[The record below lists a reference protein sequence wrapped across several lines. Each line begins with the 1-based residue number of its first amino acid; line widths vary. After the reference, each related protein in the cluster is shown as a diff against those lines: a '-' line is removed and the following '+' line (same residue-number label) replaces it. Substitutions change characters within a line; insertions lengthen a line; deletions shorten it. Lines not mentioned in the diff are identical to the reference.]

1 MASGQ
6 TIVDNG
12 RVNVILQWIL
22 AICAPLAVAGIIGLV
37 VLVFG
42 MKDELQQ
49 ANTIQ
54 SLHIQASNYE
64 HTDIDRRLT
73 AVERE
78 RDRARDD
85 RRDK

>member
-1 MASGQ
+1 MASGH
-6 TIVDNG
+6 TIIDNG

-64 HTDIDRRLT
+64 HADIDRRLT
-73 AVERE
+73 SVE
-78 RDRARDD
+78 RDRASAKRNDP
-85 RRDK
+85 